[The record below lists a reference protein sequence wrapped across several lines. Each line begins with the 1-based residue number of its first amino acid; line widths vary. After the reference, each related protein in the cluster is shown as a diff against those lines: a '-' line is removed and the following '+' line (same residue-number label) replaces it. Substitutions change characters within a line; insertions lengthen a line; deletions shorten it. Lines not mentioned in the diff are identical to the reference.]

1 MARPQFTPREKS
13 FLNDWNTCMKGPVQ
27 NGAQHPSEFRMVMA
41 GNNVAIQVETKLRDA
56 KNYGRFEVKVPY
68 MTAIGVLTAIDYLL
82 KNPSKNKVS
91 YTMKDFIFFGPG
103 KKSDNPMEKGKLT
116 VGRDGDGCVYMGLSG
131 KDITPIKFIFALPM
145 YDELTGEDGN
155 RVNAAEES
163 SFAATVFYE
172 TYRGLLP
179 VIATMYYKEPEKKDG
194 GNGGNG
200 GGGNYGGGNGGNG
213 GGYGGGN
220 RGGQG
225 GGNGGGYGGGN
236 SNGGGNSGGGFDADI
251 PF

>member
-41 GNNVAIQVETKLRDA
+41 GNNVAIQIESKLRDA

-68 MTAIGVLTAIDYLL
+68 TSAIGVLVTIDFLL
-82 KNPSKNKVS
+82 KNKDKGKLS
-91 YTMKDFIFFGPG
+91 YAMKDFIFFGPG

-116 VGRDGDGCVYMGLSG
+116 VGRDAEGCLYMGLSG
-131 KDITPIKFIFALPM
+131 KDITPIKFVFVPAM
-145 YDELTGEDGN
+145 FDEWLDEGGA
-155 RVNAAEES
+155 RLSPAAQSEL
-163 SFAATVFYE
+163 AATMFYE

-179 VIATMYYKEPEKKDG
+179 VIATMYYKEPEKKEG

-200 GGGNYGGGNGGNG
+200 GGGNG

-220 RGGQG
+220 RGGNGG
-225 GGNGGGYGGGN
+225 GGNGGGNWGGGGN
-236 SNGGGNSGGGFDADI
+236 NNSGGGDSGGGFDDSI

>member
-68 MTAIGVLTAIDYLL
+68 MSAIGVLEAINLLL

-103 KKSDNPMEKGKLT
+103 KKSDSPMEKGKLT
-116 VGRDGDGCVYMGLSG
+116 IGRDGEGCMYMGLSG
-131 KDITPIKFIFALPM
+131 KDITPIKFIFALSM
-145 YDELTGEDGN
+145 FDELTGEDGN
-155 RVNAAEES
+155 RANGAEES
-163 SFAATVFYE
+163 TFAATVFYSS
-172 TYRGLLP
+172 YIGLLP
-179 VIATMYYKEPEKKDG
+179 VIATMYYKEPEPKNPQG

-200 GGGNYGGGNGGNG
+200 GGQGGGYNGGGQQNRGGNG
-213 GGYGGGN
+213 GGYN
-220 RGGQG
+220 
-225 GGNGGGYGGGN
+225 GGGN
-236 SNGGGNSGGGFDADI
+236 SNGAAQASGGFDQDI

>member
-41 GNNVAIQVETKLRDA
+41 GNNVAIQVESKLKDA

-68 MTAIGVLTAIDYLL
+68 MSAIGVLTTIDFLL
-82 KNPSKNKVS
+82 KNPSKNKLS

-103 KKSDNPMEKGKLT
+103 KKSDGPMEKGKLT
-116 VGRDGDGCVYMGLSG
+116 VGRDGEGNLYMGLSG
-131 KDITPIKFIFALPM
+131 KDITPIKFTFALPM
-145 YDELTGEDGN
+145 YDQLLDDNGAPASSADESVL
-155 RVNAAEES
+155 AAM
-163 SFAATVFYE
+163 VFVE

-179 VIATMYYKEPEKKDG
+179 VIATMYYKEPEPKNPQG
-194 GNGGNG
+194 GQGNG
-200 GGGNYGGGNGGNG
+200 GGGYNGGGQNRGNG
-213 GGYGGGN
+213 GGGYGNNNGGN
-220 RGGQG
+220 NNFGGSAG
-225 GGNGGGYGGGN
+225 GSTGGE
-236 SNGGGNSGGGFDADI
+236 GGFAEDI

>member
-13 FLNDWNTCMKGPVQ
+13 YLNDWNMGMKGPVQ
-27 NGAQHPSEFRMVMA
+27 NGAQHPSEFKMVMA

-68 MTAIGVLTAIDYLL
+68 MSAIGVLEAINLL
-82 KNPSKNKVS
+82 LQNPAKTKVS

-116 VGRDGDGCVYMGLSG
+116 IGRDGEGCLYMGLSG
-131 KDITPIKFIFALPM
+131 KDITPIKFVFALSM
-145 YDELTGEDGN
+145 YDELVGEDGG
-155 RVNAAEES
+155 RVSGAEES
-163 SFAATVFYE
+163 NFAGKVFYQ
-172 TYRGLLP
+172 TYIGLLP
-179 VIATMYYKEPEKKDG
+179 VIATMYYKEPEPKNPQG
-194 GNGGNG
+194 GNS
-200 GGGNYGGGNGGNG
+200 G

-220 RGGQG
+220 QNR

-236 SNGGGNSGGGFDADI
+236 SNGGGNSGGGFDQDI

>member
-41 GNNVAIQVETKLRDA
+41 GNSVAIQVESKLRDA

-68 MTAIGVLTAIDYLL
+68 MSAIGVLTAIDFLL
-82 KNPSKNKVS
+82 KNKDKTKMS

-116 VGRDGDGCVYMGLSG
+116 VGRDAEGNMYMGLSG
-131 KDITPIKFIFALPM
+131 KDITPIKFTFALPM
-145 YDELTGEDGN
+145 YDQLLD
-155 RVNAAEES
+155 ES
-163 SFAATVFYE
+163 GAPCNSADESTFAAMVFYE

-179 VIATMYYKEPEKKDG
+179 VIATMYYKEPEPKNPQG
-194 GNGGNG
+194 
-200 GGGNYGGGNGGNG
+200 
-213 GGYGGGN
+213 
-220 RGGQG
+220 G
-225 GGNGGGYGGGN
+225 GGNGGGNSYGGGQQN
-236 SNGGGNSGGGFDADI
+236 RGGNSSYGGSAGGQTGGEGGGFDSDI

>member
-13 FLNDWNTCMKGPVQ
+13 YLNDWNTCMKGPVQ

-41 GNNVAIQVETKLRDA
+41 GNSVAIQVETKLRDA
-56 KNYGRFEVKVPY
+56 KNYGRFEVKVPL
-68 MTAIGVLTAIDYLL
+68 MSAIGVLEAINLL
-82 KNPSKNKVS
+82 LQNPSKTKVS

-103 KKSDNPMEKGKLT
+103 KRSDNPMEKGKMT
-116 VGRDGDGCVYMGLSG
+116 IGRDGDGCLYMGLSG

-145 YDELTGEDGN
+145 YDELCGEDGN
-155 RVNAAEES
+155 RVSQAEES
-163 SFAATVFYE
+163 SFAGKVFYS
-172 TYRGLLP
+172 TYIGLLP
-179 VIATMYYKEPEKKDG
+179 VVATMYYKEPEKKDG

-200 GGGNYGGGNGGNG
+200 GNGGGGYNGGGQNRGNG
-213 GGYGGGN
+213 GGYN
-220 RGGQG
+220 G

-236 SNGGGNSGGGFDADI
+236 SNGGGNSGGGFDDSI

>member
-13 FLNDWNTCMKGPVQ
+13 YLNDWNMGMKGPVQ
-27 NGAQHPSEFRMVMA
+27 NGAQHPSEFKMVMA

-68 MTAIGVLTAIDYLL
+68 MSAIGVLEAINLL
-82 KNPSKNKVS
+82 LQNPAKTKAS
-91 YTMKDFIFFGPG
+91 YTMKDYIFFGPG

-116 VGRDGDGCVYMGLSG
+116 IGRDGDGCLYMGLSG
-131 KDITPIKFIFALPM
+131 KDITPIKFVFALSM
-145 YDELTGEDGN
+145 YDELLGEDGS
-155 RVNAAEES
+155 RVSGAEES
-163 SFAATVFYE
+163 NFAGKVFYQ
-172 TYRGLLP
+172 TYIGLLP
-179 VIATMYYKEPEKKDG
+179 VIATMYYKEPEPK
-194 GNGGNG
+194 NPQGGNG
-200 GGGNYGGGNGGNG
+200 GGQGGNG

-220 RGGQG
+220 QNR

-236 SNGGGNSGGGFDADI
+236 SNGGGNSGGGFDDSI

>member
-68 MTAIGVLTAIDYLL
+68 MSAIGVLCAIDLLL
-82 KNPSKNKVS
+82 KNPSKTKLS

-116 VGRDGDGCVYMGLSG
+116 IGRDNEGCVYMGLSG

-145 YDELTGEDGN
+145 YDELVGEDGS
-155 RVNAAEES
+155 RVNQAEES
-163 SFAATVFYE
+163 SFAATVFYQS
-172 TYRGLLP
+172 YIGLLP
-179 VIATMYYKEPEKKDG
+179 VVGTMYYKEPEKKEG
-194 GNGGNG
+194 GNGNSGNG
-200 GGGNYGGGNGGNG
+200 GGGYNGGGNRGGNG
-213 GGYGGGN
+213 GGYN
-220 RGGQG
+220 NNG
-225 GGNGGGYGGGN
+225 GGNGGGY
-236 SNGGGNSGGGFDADI
+236 NGGGNSGGSTGGFDSDI

>member
-13 FLNDWNTCMKGPVQ
+13 YLNDWNMGMKGPVQ
-27 NGAQHPSEFRMVMA
+27 NGAQHPSEFKMVMA

-68 MTAIGVLTAIDYLL
+68 MSAIGVLEAINLL
-82 KNPSKNKVS
+82 LQNPAKTKVS

-116 VGRDGDGCVYMGLSG
+116 IGRDGEGCLYMGLSG
-131 KDITPIKFIFALPM
+131 KDITPIKFVFALSM
-145 YDELTGEDGN
+145 YDELVGEDGN
-155 RVNAAEES
+155 RVNGAEES
-163 SFAATVFYE
+163 NFAGKVFYQ
-172 TYRGLLP
+172 TYIGLLP
-179 VIATMYYKEPEKKDG
+179 VIATMYYKEPEPK
-194 GNGGNG
+194 NPQGGNG
-200 GGGNYGGGNGGNG
+200 GGQGGNG

-220 RGGQG
+220 QNRGG
-225 GGNGGGYGGGN
+225 NSGGGYGGGN
-236 SNGGGNSGGGFDADI
+236 SNSGGNSGGGFDDSI